1 MRQDTHTHTPSLGC
15 LHETACIGINSI
27 FGSLSW
33 FFLLCLS
40 SAEPLPAANF
50 DTYRLR
56 SCTTTTVKERN
67 CTALL
72 ACYSCPHFLESLAPL
87 RVNLNCPCHAQRGLW
102 PHSPDRQTLVTEG
115 WFAAG
120 DLLQTKEKHV
130 LTNCC
135 IIFFFLL
142 RHLVSAAVTVVTAQ
156 THKESCRVFNQVR
169 FSTVWHHHV
178 WFSDPRI
185 WGCIDFVSTSGR
197 PDAIAASMLTQ
208 FSDQSHLLF
217 YLTQN
222 NMSLSPVKGSRC
234 AAETSFNISA

>member
-1 MRQDTHTHTPSLGC
+1 MLWILLHYYTLNRYCICKATLFFYSLVCDKTHTHTPSLGC

-56 SCTTTTVKERN
+56 SCTTTTVKEQN

-72 ACYSCPHFLESLAPL
+72 ACYSFPHFLESLAPL
-87 RVNLNCPCHAQRGLW
+87 RVILNSPCHAQRGFW

-120 DLLQTKEKHV
+120 DLLQTKEKQV

-135 IIFFFLL
+135 IIFFLSIASFGFSSSH
-142 RHLVSAAVTVVTAQ
+142 RCQGTNT
-156 THKESCRVFNQVR
+156 KRVL
-169 FSTVWHHHV
+169 S
-178 WFSDPRI
+178 
-185 WGCIDFVSTSGR
+185 
-197 PDAIAASMLTQ
+197 
-208 FSDQSHLLF
+208 
-217 YLTQN
+217 
-222 NMSLSPVKGSRC
+222 SL
-234 AAETSFNISA
+234 